1 MARRCCWVAMVV
13 ILTII
18 LGTSPVF
25 AVPGLINY
33 QGKLTDSGGNPLD
46 GVFSM
51 TFRLYDANSGGSSL
65 WNETQSVSV
74 TDGIYS
80 IELGSVSP
88 FPAGLFDNA
97 ALYLEIVIGGETLSP
112 RQPLTST
119 AFAMKAADAD
129 TLDGRH
135 ASAFMNAGG
144 DTMAGDLAVDGAVAV
159 NDNLSVNGTSTL
171 QAVTI
176 GTQPTQSSNS
186 TSPAESSVEANL
198 FVHGPTTL
206 QGGARIGGFL
216 EVNGPATFLSTSNFV
231 GLATFPNANL
241 LNATFASM
249 TGDYIGTDS
258 AYLKSAVIDKVTNS
272 VYFENDI
279 SVNGQAQLRS
289 VLSYLVD
296 TDKVDTFLVDAD
308 KVDAN
313 IVVATEKYFRVP
325 NPRDPETDIWY
336 SALEGP
342 EAAAYVRGTKL
353 LINGKA
359 TIYLPDHFIDVA
371 DPNSVTVHLTP
382 NSAESLGLAVVEKN
396 LDGVVVRELTNGT
409 GTYEFDY
416 YIMAVRRGYEDYKV
430 IRPIQED

>member
-1 MARRCCWVAMVV
+1 MARRCCWVVMVM
-13 ILTII
+13 ILAII

-51 TFRLYDANSGGSSL
+51 TFLLYSASSDGSSL

-97 ALYLEIVIGGETLSP
+97 ALYLEVVIGDETLSP

-159 NDNLSVNGTSTL
+159 NDNLSVSGTSTL

-176 GTQPTQSSNS
+176 GTPSTQSSNS
-186 TSPAESSVEANL
+186 NSPAESSVEANL
-198 FVHGPTTL
+198 FVHGPTNL

-216 EVNGPATFLSTSNFV
+216 EVDGPANFLGTSLFAGQATLLNANLTNATFLS
-231 GLATFPNANL
+231 
-241 LNATFASM
+241 M
-249 TGDYIGTDS
+249 TGSFISTDN
-258 AYLKSAVIDKVTNS
+258 AHLKKATINTVTGP
-272 VYFENDI
+272 VYFEKAI
-279 SVNGQAQLRS
+279 TVKGQAAASS

-313 IVVATEKYFRVP
+313 IIVANEKHFRVP

-336 SALEGP
+336 SSLEGP
-342 EAAAYVRGTKL
+342 ELAAYIRGTDL
-353 LINGKA
+353 LVNGKA
-359 TIYLPDHFIDVA
+359 TISLPDHFIDVA

-396 LDGVVVRELTNGT
+396 LDGVVVRELANGT

>member
-1 MARRCCWVAMVV
+1 MARRCCWVVMVV

-33 QGKLTDSGGNPLD
+33 QGKLTDSGGNSLD

-51 TFRLYDANSGGSSL
+51 TFLLYSASSDGSSL

-97 ALYLEIVIGGETLSP
+97 ALYLEVVIGGETLSP

-159 NDNLSVNGTSTL
+159 NDNLSVSGTSTL

-176 GTQPTQSSNS
+176 GTPSTQSSNS
-186 TSPAESSVEANL
+186 TSPAESSVEDNL
-198 FVHGPTTL
+198 TVWGPTTL

-216 EVNGPATFLSTSNFV
+216 EVNGPAAFLGTALFA
-231 GLATFPNANL
+231 GQTTLINANL
-241 LNATFASM
+241 TTATFVSM
-249 TGDYIGTDS
+249 TGSFISADS
-258 AYLKSAVIDKVTNS
+258 ADLKKATINKVTGP
-272 VYFENDI
+272 VYFEKDI
-279 SVNGQAQLRS
+279 AVKGQAALSS

-313 IVVATEKYFRVP
+313 IIVATQKYFRVP
-325 NPRDPETDIWY
+325 NPRDPHTEIWY
-336 SALEGP
+336 SSLEGP
-342 EAAAYVRGTKL
+342 ELAAYVRGTDL
-353 LINGKA
+353 LVNGKA
-359 TIYLPDHFIDVA
+359 TISLPDHFIDVA

-382 NSAESLGLAVVEKN
+382 NSAESLGLAVIEKS
-396 LDGVVVRELTNGT
+396 LDGVVVRELANGT